1 MPTYFIKFLFL
12 PLSEETSEWR
22 RGFLANTSNQIG
34 SKCYTRPSCG
44 ELEVKYMFS
53 FAFMVYLI

>member
-1 MPTYFIKFLFL
+1 MPTYFIKFIFL
-12 PLSEETSEWR
+12 PLSETSKWR
-22 RGFLANTSNQIG
+22 RGVLANTSNQIG
-34 SKCYTRPSCG
+34 SKRYTRPSCG